1 MSVQVEKLE
10 KSMAK
15 LTITV
20 EAAKFDAAVDSA
32 YQKNKGKI
40 ALPGFRKGKAPR
52 AMIEKMYGTGVFYE
66 DAANELIPEAYETA
80 AKESELEIVA
90 QPEIEVTQMEKGTD
104 FIFTATV
111 AIKPE
116 VTLGDYKGIEVEK
129 KEAEVSEEEI
139 TAEIDKAREANS
151 RLITIEDRATEDGDT
166 VIIDFDGYV
175 DGKQF
180 EGGYAEDYTLVLGSH
195 SFIDNFEDQLVG
207 KNLGEDVEVNVTFPE
222 EYHVDELKGKPA
234 LFKVK
239 IKEIQKKELPELDDD
254 FAQDVSD
261 FDTLDEYKADVE
273 KKILE
278 NKENQIKREQE
289 DQIIEKII
297 ENAQMEIPQQ
307 MITAQTRQMTQEFAQ
322 RLRSQGLSLEQYMQ
336 FTGLTPQK
344 MMEDLEPQ
352 ALKRIQSR
360 LVLEAVVVAENI
372 EASDEEI
379 DKELENMASM
389 YQMEIDKLKEL
400 IGDDEKKQIGMDLA
414 VQKAVEFVVKE
425 AVEK

>member
-1 MSVQVEKLE
+1 MPLQ
-10 KSMAK
+10 
-15 LTITV
+15 
-20 EAAKFDAAVDSA
+20 
-32 YQKNKGKI
+32 Y
-40 ALPGFRKGKAPR
+40 
-52 AMIEKMYGTGVFYE
+52 
-66 DAANELIPEAYETA
+66 
-80 AKESELEIVA
+80 
-90 QPEIEVTQMEKGTD
+90 
-104 FIFTATV
+104 
-111 AIKPE
+111 
-116 VTLGDYKGIEVEK
+116 
-129 KEAEVSEEEI
+129 
-139 TAEIDKAREANS
+139 
-151 RLITIEDRATEDGDT
+151 
-166 VIIDFDGYV
+166 
-175 DGKQF
+175 
-180 EGGYAEDYTLVLGSH
+180 
-195 SFIDNFEDQLVG
+195 
-207 KNLGEDVEVNVTFPE
+207 
-222 EYHVDELKGKPA
+222 
-234 LFKVK
+234 
-239 IKEIQKKELPELDDD
+239 
-254 FAQDVSD
+254 
-261 FDTLDEYKADVE
+261 TLDEYKADVE

-322 RLRSQGLSLEQYMQ
+322 RLQSQGLSLEQYMQ

-360 LVLEAVVVAENI
+360 LVLEAVVAAENI

>member
-52 AMIEKMYGTGVFYE
+52 AMIEKMYGTGVFFE

-90 QPEIEVTQMEKGTD
+90 QPEIEVTQMDKGTD

-307 MITAQTRQMTQEFAQ
+307 MIAAQTRQMTQEFAQ
-322 RLRSQGLSLEQYMQ
+322 RLQSQGLSLEQYMQ

-360 LVLEAVVVAENI
+360 LVLEAVVAAENI

-414 VQKAVEFVVKE
+414 VQKAVEFVIKE

>member
-52 AMIEKMYGTGVFYE
+52 AMIEKMYGTGVFFE

-90 QPEIEVTQMEKGTD
+90 QPEIEVTQMDKGTD

-307 MITAQTRQMTQEFAQ
+307 MIAAQTRQMTQEFAQ
-322 RLRSQGLSLEQYMQ
+322 RLQSQGLSLEQYMQ

-360 LVLEAVVVAENI
+360 LVLEAVVAAENI
-372 EASDEEI
+372 EASDGEI

>member
-52 AMIEKMYGTGVFYE
+52 AMIEKMYGTGVFFE

-90 QPEIEVTQMEKGTD
+90 QPEIEVTQMDKGTD

-307 MITAQTRQMTQEFAQ
+307 MIAAQTRQMTQEVAQ
-322 RLRSQGLSLEQYMQ
+322 RLQSQGLSLEQYMQ

-360 LVLEAVVVAENI
+360 LVLEAVVAAENI

>member
-52 AMIEKMYGTGVFYE
+52 AMIEKMYGTGVFFE

-90 QPEIEVTQMEKGTD
+90 QPEIEVTQMDKGTD

-307 MITAQTRQMTQEFAQ
+307 MIAAQTRQMTQEFAQ
-322 RLRSQGLSLEQYMQ
+322 RLQSQGLSLEQYMQ

-360 LVLEAVVVAENI
+360 LVLDAVVAAENI
-372 EASDEEI
+372 EASYEEI

>member
-52 AMIEKMYGTGVFYE
+52 AMIQKMYGTGVFYE

-307 MITAQTRQMTQEFAQ
+307 MIAAQTRQMTQEFAQ
-322 RLRSQGLSLEQYMQ
+322 RLQSQGLSLEQYMQ

-360 LVLEAVVVAENI
+360 LVLEAVVAAENI